1 MCNIDTCWTL
11 ECQCTE
17 QNSAIVKT
25 HWQCMFD
32 SE

>member
-1 MCNIDTCWTL
+1 MYNIDTCWTL

-17 QNSAIVKT
+17 DCDSKDP